1 MALTGHNKDNGEDGE
16 EEEDVMMSDIIISLG
31 HRINNETAV
40 SSSSADCGNPSNH
53 VDDGGDADDS
63 DEAYF
68 KLESLGI
75 IVSKSSQDIGI
86 L

>member
-1 MALTGHNKDNGEDGE
+1 
-16 EEEDVMMSDIIISLG
+16 MMSDIIISLG
-31 HRINNETAV
+31 HRINNEQGGV
-40 SSSSADCGNPSNH
+40 SSSSADCGNNLHPTNH
-53 VDDGGDADDS
+53 VDDGNGDADDN

-75 IVSKSSQDIGI
+75 IVSKGSQDIGI